1 MTATSN
7 KPSIPVAATAT
18 PPPVS
23 QCGAD
28 DANHR
33 TIDLLIIRSKAPIGI
48 AQAWPRVPTLQ
59 HQQLLAQTKFLC
71 NQQGPRPENRR
82 NGTQQKPKH
91 PSLRLV
97 VVAGALSR
105 ELVNAKGV
113 LILFLRPTTFH
124 ALDPLAQSLG
134 A

>member
-1 MTATSN
+1 
-7 KPSIPVAATAT
+7 
-18 PPPVS
+18 
-23 QCGAD
+23 
-28 DANHR
+28 
-33 TIDLLIIRSKAPIGI
+33 
-48 AQAWPRVPTLQ
+48 VPTLQ
-59 HQQLLAQTKFLC
+59 HQQLLAQTKVLC

-91 PSLRLV
+91 PSLRPV